1 MRNILLFRKDHRKF
15 MLNSMSKIGLGK
27 KDVMDEIIEEEV
39 EALKD
44 IMVEELQTKGSIF
57 SQRR

>member
-1 MRNILLFRKDHRKF
+1 

>member
-1 MRNILLFRKDHRKF
+1 MLFRKDHRKF